1 MTPVLLGVVSILV
14 LLCSALGTGLLRRY
28 ALARQ
33 LVDVP
38 NARSSHS
45 VATPRGGGLAFVVI
59 YSAALLWLA
68 ASGHAAWS
76 SAIGLLGAGS
86 MVAVVG
92 FVDDHGHIA
101 ARWRLLIHLVAAA
114 WALAWLGVPILNLVG
129 MRVDLGLWGYGLFGL
144 ALAWL
149 LNLFNFMDGIDGI
162 AGTEAIS
169 VSLGGALCYWLV
181 GQPLL
186 GLPAVLLA
194 FAVLGFLLFNWP
206 PAKIFM
212 GDAGSGFLGIVLGGL
227 AVQAGL
233 ADPDL
238 LWCWAILLGI
248 FITDAT
254 VTLFRRLM
262 RRTRVYEAHRS
273 HAFQR
278 ASRRHGG
285 HLPVTLSVLLLNVFW
300 LLPLSCFVALGYIP
314 GLVAVFIAYAPLVFL
329 AWVYG
334 AGLSDEETS
343 LA

>member
-1 MTPVLLGVVSILV
+1 MTPEVFTAGSILV
-14 LLCSALGTGLLRRY
+14 LLCSVLGTGLLRRY

-33 LVDVP
+33 LLDVP

-45 VATPRGGGLAFVVI
+45 VATPRGGGMAFVVV
-59 YSAALLWLA
+59 YSTALVWLGS
-68 ASGHAAWS
+68 SGFAAWS
-76 SAIGLLGAGS
+76 QAVGLLGAGA

-92 FVDDHGHIA
+92 VVDDHGHIA
-101 ARWRLLIHLVAAA
+101 ARWRLLVHLCAAA
-114 WALAWLGVPILNLVG
+114 WVLAWLGVPTLELVG
-129 MRVDLGLWGYGLFGL
+129 VHIEPGWWGYGLFGL
-144 ALAWL
+144 ALIWL

-169 VSLGGALCYWLV
+169 VSVGGALCYWLV
-181 GQPLL
+181 GAPLL

-212 GDAGSGFLGIVLGGL
+212 GDAGSGFLGIMLGGL
-227 AVQAGL
+227 AVQAAL
-233 ADPDL
+233 VDSSL
-238 LWCWAILLGI
+238 LWCWVILLGI
-248 FITDAT
+248 FTTDAT
-254 VTLFRRLM
+254 ITLFRRLM

-273 HAFQR
+273 HAYQR

-300 LLPLSCFVALGYIP
+300 LLPLSCFVALGSIP
-314 GLVAVFIAYAPLVFL
+314 GLVAVFIAYAPLVFV